1 MTLLRPAS
9 GRRYAL
15 SPHLTIHSPT
25 VSSHIAFALVPSDLR
40 ADGRH
45 HQVYR
50 RHRECRPSGSLAAAA
65 LTASFAATRIAAAAQ
80 ATLPQLSSQAIAA
93 AAHSA
98 THAAVA
104 ASHAAVAAALAS
116 HSTASRSVQLL
127 VQPVVLLSVL
137 VPGLRPAH
145 LRGSRRT
152 RVRSLVFG
160 AHVHQL
166 AVRGL
171 LGVWWTGALSMR
183 LRKWTLACCSSWVLC
198 GLVCAVE

>member
-1 MTLLRPAS
+1 M
-9 GRRYAL
+9 
-15 SPHLTIHSPT
+15 H
-25 VSSHIAFALVPSDLR
+25 SHIAFALVPSNLR

-65 LTASFAATRIAAAAQ
+65 LTASFAATRIATAAQ
-80 ATLPQLSSQAIAA
+80 ATLPQRSSQAIAA
-93 AAHSA
+93 AAHPPP
-98 THAAVA
+98 TPPLPPPRRRP
-104 ASHAAVAAALAS
+104 AALAS

-145 LRGSRRT
+145 LRGARRT
-152 RVRSLVFG
+152 RVRQMVFG